1 MIAPLGTSWP
11 IVAFGTQE
19 ALENLFSVEKGYGN
33 RRTNRGPESMSE
45 HGICL
50 HIVEVPA
57 ILIQNQC
64 ERCWN
69 DAGAWKSEWLPLSS
83 PLVV

>member
-33 RRTNRGPESMSE
+33 RRMNRGSESKSE
-45 HGICL
+45 HGFCL
-50 HIVEVPA
+50 HTVEVHA
-57 ILIQNQC
+57 FLMQNQC
-64 ERCWN
+64 EQCWN
-69 DAGAWKSEWLPLSS
+69 DAGAWKNEWLSISS
-83 PLVV
+83 PFVV